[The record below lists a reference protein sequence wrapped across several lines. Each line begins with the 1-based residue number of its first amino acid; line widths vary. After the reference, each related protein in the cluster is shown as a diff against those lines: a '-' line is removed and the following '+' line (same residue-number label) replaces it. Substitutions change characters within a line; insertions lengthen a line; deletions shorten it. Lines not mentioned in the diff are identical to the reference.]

1 MRRDRWGCSLIVR
14 RAKNS
19 RMHAHKDA
27 LRKIEKD
34 GPCGPDMPLWLICR
48 DQVGHFLTA
57 KAQTVD

>member
-1 MRRDRWGCSLIVR
+1 
-14 RAKNS
+14 
-19 RMHAHKDA
+19 MHAHKDA